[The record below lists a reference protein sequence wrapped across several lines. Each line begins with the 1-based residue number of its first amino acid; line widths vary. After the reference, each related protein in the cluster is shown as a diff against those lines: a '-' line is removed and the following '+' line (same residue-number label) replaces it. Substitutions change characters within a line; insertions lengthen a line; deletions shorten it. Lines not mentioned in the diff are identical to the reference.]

1 MFCISEWS
9 TFSYPVYNRTLHVFT
24 LLFSCQDNNGRRT
37 PSSEHPS
44 RTPSR
49 NAFIEGQE
57 TLMPSGGSYLETLT
71 GPKLGQSSQSQTFAS
86 VVGSSLSRS
95 STPDPQLVAHAP
107 SPGLPPVGV
116 RIGTTEKKV
125 NSGQS
130 FNSSSKMLESDNI
143 LAALSNMNISTI
155 GTADQVQSEINNHQV
170 LNNLNLNLHLDLPS
184 SQVHTKPHSFLQ
196 KNESDYLGV
205 PSVHAKPA
213 KSNSFRD
220 SNKSTAS
227 LADLR
232 KSYHNSPPASSNVSP
247 GGSPSQYQNLDGLNA
262 AFLGYG
268 LGGYSLNPSVP
279 SNKMNLLG
287 PNNLANNVNTNV
299 FSPPSPTL
307 SDIQNFSLVGN
318 APAFSDP
325 LYIQYLKAAQYT
337 GQGSYTDLTGSQKAY
352 LESLLQSQKQYG
364 MPYMGKNIGLAGY
377 NYGSPSYGTGISYPG
392 SPLASPISSGGP
404 GSPLRIGERS
414 LRYPFGLRNLS
425 GSVWHPDLTGGVNGN
440 FPSSLLEEFKSNK
453 TRCFELGEIAGHVV
467 EFR

>member
-1 MFCISEWS
+1 
-9 TFSYPVYNRTLHVFT
+9 
-24 LLFSCQDNNGRRT
+24 
-37 PSSEHPS
+37 
-44 RTPSR
+44 
-49 NAFIEGQE
+49 
-57 TLMPSGGSYLETLT
+57 MPSGGAHLETLT
-71 GPKLGQSSQSQTFAS
+71 GSKLDQSSQSQTFAS
-86 VVGSSLSRS
+86 VIGSSLSRS
-95 STPDPQLVAHAP
+95 STPDPQLVARAP

-125 NSGQS
+125 NGGQSS
-130 FNSSSKMLESDNI
+130 FNSSSKMLESDDI
-143 LAALSNMNISTI
+143 LAAFSSMNISTI

-170 LNNLNLNLHLDLPS
+170 LNNLNLNLHLDLSS
-184 SQVHTKPHSFLQ
+184 SQVDAKPHSFLQ
-196 KNESDYLGV
+196 KNESDYLGL
-205 PSVHAKPA
+205 PSVHAKPF

-220 SNKSTAS
+220 HNKITAS

-232 KSYHNSPPASSNVSP
+232 KSYHNSPTASSNASP
-247 GGSPSQYQNLDGLNA
+247 GGSPSQYQNLDGLST

-268 LGGYSLNPSVP
+268 LGGYSLNPSAP

-287 PNNLANNVNTNV
+287 ASNHANNVNANV

-318 APAFSDP
+318 ASAFSDP
-325 LYIQYLKAAQYT
+325 LYIQYLKAAQYM

-364 MPYMGKNIGLAGY
+364 MPLMSKNIGLAGY

-392 SPLASPISSGGP
+392 SPLASPIAAGGP
-404 GSPLRIGERS
+404 GSPLRVGERS

-425 GSVWHPDLTGGVNGN
+425 GSVWHPDLTAGVNGN

-453 TRCFELGEIAGHVV
+453 TRCFELAEIAGHVV